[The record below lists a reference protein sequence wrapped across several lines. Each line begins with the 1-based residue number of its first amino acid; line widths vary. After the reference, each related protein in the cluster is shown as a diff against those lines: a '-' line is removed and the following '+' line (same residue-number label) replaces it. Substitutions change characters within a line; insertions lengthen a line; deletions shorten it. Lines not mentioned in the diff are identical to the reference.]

1 MVAISVDYE
10 TAFKNVGLDFQPLVA
25 AGIKVAMSTNGMKF
39 AKDGEVLATLPL
51 APGKV
56 SELAQGFDPK
66 NQSHQ
71 TAKAT
76 LTNTFK
82 KLAGGQAIPAAKPPG
97 HFAPPAAAQ
106 PAPAPVAAPLPA
118 DIKTFP
124 PDQMGNAPMISLL
137 QATQLF
143 QPVKGTSQGSRYFVV
158 GLGAGIKVAARYKGD
173 NENGKLSVR
182 IEGEAFPKLT
192 MKIQEAGVFGP
203 SFAGTFDQKYASMH
217 VAVAGKKEAQRV
229 IGAVLGSMAPFIGH
243 ACPDIEPLMKV
254 AA

>member
-1 MVAISVDYE
+1 
-10 TAFKNVGLDFQPLVA
+10 
-25 AGIKVAMSTNGMKF
+25 
-39 AKDGEVLATLPL
+39 
-51 APGKV
+51 
-56 SELAQGFDPK
+56 
-66 NQSHQ
+66 
-71 TAKAT
+71 
-76 LTNTFK
+76 
-82 KLAGGQAIPAAKPPG
+82 
-97 HFAPPAAAQ
+97 
-106 PAPAPVAAPLPA
+106 
-118 DIKTFP
+118 
-124 PDQMGNAPMISLL
+124 MISLL